1 MKIVEITD
9 DKIGMMTECV
19 EKMLRYGGKIMSC
32 LEELEGG
39 EQYGER
45 GSYGMRGGSMGYR
58 GDEWEETPPVMSRYG
73 ERRGRGRY

>member
-9 DKIGMMTECV
+9 DKIGMMTDCV

-32 LEELEGG
+32 LEELEGAG

-45 GSYGMRGGSMGYR
+45 YGSRDPYSHPDYNQGAPM
-58 GDEWEETPPVMSRYG
+58 YG
-73 ERRGRGRY
+73 ERRGRDGRGRYM